1 MVMKYFSPQVTRGL
15 ERSWKQGKD
24 STMLASDEIAW
35 KDRNCRAW
43 VSLSFALTRLRVVRL
58 LSKADLCF
66 LLQSLLGACARPPAQ
81 AGSPKGP
88 GGHHWAWLDLEEG
101 KMKQ

>member
-1 MVMKYFSPQVTRGL
+1 
-15 ERSWKQGKD
+15 
-24 STMLASDEIAW
+24 MLASDEIAW

-66 LLQSLLGACARPPAQ
+66 LLQSLLGACARPPRQVAPKDQ
-81 AGSPKGP
+81 AVTIGLGWTSRR
-88 GGHHWAWLDLEEG
+88 ER
-101 KMKQ
+101 